1 MLEPPNI
8 PSRRPAKQNAIQILT
23 GSSPAVHLASP
34 AREQL
39 CSGAA
44 GGTPCLKV
52 EREFVKREGMRGG
65 LRSKR
70 TRAPAASSR
79 QNRPWG

>member
-34 AREQL
+34 RLAFGRQL
-39 CSGAA
+39 FLGAA
-44 GGTPCLKV
+44 VWGWWGCT
-52 EREFVKREGMRGG
+52 GRG
-65 LRSKR
+65 L
-70 TRAPAASSR
+70 
-79 QNRPWG
+79 